1 MLNLEGIIH
10 HLLPS
15 VIYYINLEVYQPVYN
30 MGPEGFEPS
39 TASAPG
45 LYPQI
50 IYEIYVKCGWYPT
63 KLDDSPYTLLLF
75 ITSFKPVL
83 LI

>member
-1 MLNLEGIIH
+1 MTNSICII
-10 HLLPS
+10 
-15 VIYYINLEVYQPVYN
+15 IKVYQRIHD
-30 MGPEGFEPS
+30 MGPEGLEPS

-50 IYEIYVKCGWYPT
+50 IHEYICGWYPT
-63 KLDDSPYTLLLF
+63 KLDDSPYILLLF

>member
-1 MLNLEGIIH
+1 MTNSICII
-10 HLLPS
+10 
-15 VIYYINLEVYQPVYN
+15 IKVYQPVYN
-30 MGPEGFEPS
+30 MGPEGLEPS

-45 LYPQI
+45 LYPH
-50 IYEIYVKCGWYPT
+50 YGWYPT
-63 KLDDSPYTLLLF
+63 KLDDSPYIILLF

>member
-1 MLNLEGIIH
+1 
-10 HLLPS
+10 
-15 VIYYINLEVYQPVYN
+15 

-50 IYEIYVKCGWYPT
+50 ICEYIYICGWYPT
-63 KLDDSPYTLLLF
+63 KLDDSPYNLLLF
-75 ITSFKPVL
+75 ITSFKLVHL
-83 LI
+83 SIKKL